1 MKFLLP
7 LYAVA
12 VFAVTLVKA
21 VFPPMPESVA
31 SGGEELRA
39 LWTTASRGTFMN
51 VLPPNMAGIQDEWTH
66 FLLTE
71 GEDIVNQYYR

>member
-51 VLPPNMAGIQDEWTH
+51 VLHPNMAGIQDEWTH